1 MRRGISFEIPNEY
14 GGFLWEALKPINIT
28 EFIWHIGSEE
38 SYLVEDDKLGEL
50 LFPEEI
56 NDMDGLF
63 LKKFLEDNKYYLIF
77 ADIKAYPKG
86 KNPTNIE
93 TYEEFVNSDC
103 ELVLLVVDSVYFT
116 IYCKDREKLESLYN
130 NAKLKG
136 FDDLQYITDE
146 NDTRTKLSVW

>member
-1 MRRGISFEIPNEY
+1 MRRQELVLKFQMNTEVSLGSI
-14 GGFLWEALKPINIT
+14 KPINIT
-28 EFIWHIGSEE
+28 EFIWRIEGEE

-50 LFPEEI
+50 LFPEEKNEI
-56 NDMDGLF
+56 DGLF
-63 LKKFLEDNKYYLIF
+63 LKGFLEDNTYYLIF

-86 KNPTNIE
+86 KNPANIE
-93 TYEEFVNSDC
+93 TYEEFLNSEC